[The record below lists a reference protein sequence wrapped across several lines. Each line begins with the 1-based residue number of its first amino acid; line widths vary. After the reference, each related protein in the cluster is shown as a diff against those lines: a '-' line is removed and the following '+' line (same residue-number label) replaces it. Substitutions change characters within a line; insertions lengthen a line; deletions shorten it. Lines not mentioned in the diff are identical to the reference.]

1 MFNWAVFLHRSPFKK
16 VPVVGGKELDL
27 GALYMRVVSL
37 GGFAKVSSSHTLNLT
52 FLISHTLFQL
62 NFSARFGGSV
72 CGSAVHRPV

>member
-37 GGFAKVSSSHTLNLT
+37 GGFAKVSSSHTLNLI
-52 FLISHTLFQL
+52 FLISHTLFQP
-62 NFSARFGGSV
+62 
-72 CGSAVHRPV
+72 GSADLSAVLPYIGLCKCM